1 MKPSASRDPRR
12 TLGLAAVIFGLLS
25 ACLSFAYLRG
35 QSVAA
40 EPIPTVAVVTA
51 RQDIPARTTITPVMV
66 ELRQIPRDSRQSESF
81 TDLSSVVGK
90 TLKFPVAKGEQLI
103 NERIVSEKSDGG
115 ISANIP
121 AGKRAVAIG
130 INEVVSTGGLLIP
143 GDFVDII
150 VVFDQQK
157 TNKMSAGIVLQNI
170 EVLAVGQT
178 VDANKP
184 ETDASGTARQVA
196 GAIAGPKSATL
207 AVSLEEA
214 QKLVL
219 AEEFGRIRLAV
230 RPSKDVTIL
239 PSAERDI
246 ATLYGGQGGAR

>member
-1 MKPSASRDPRR
+1 
-12 TLGLAAVIFGLLS
+12 
-25 ACLSFAYLRG
+25 
-35 QSVAA
+35 
-40 EPIPTVAVVTA
+40 
-51 RQDIPARTTITPVMV
+51 
-66 ELRQIPRDSRQSESF
+66 
-81 TDLSSVVGK
+81 VGK

-103 NERIVSEKSDGG
+103 PERIVTEKADVG
-115 ISANIP
+115 ISTNIP
-121 AGKRAVAIG
+121 AGKRAVAVG

-143 GDFVDII
+143 GDVVDII

-178 VDANKP
+178 ADANKP
-184 ETDASGTARQVA
+184 SEGDPSGTAKQVA
-196 GAIAGPKSATL
+196 GALSGPKSATL

-239 PSAERDI
+239 PTA
-246 ATLYGGQGGAR
+246 